1 MPLTQPWYLGLVNA
15 RGTLLGVIDF
25 ALFSG
30 EVPTAAG
37 VGAKM
42 VVLSKY
48 PQRACA
54 ILVPRVAGLRS
65 LYDLQAVEAP
75 QEDGRPWQGRAWR
88 DTQGTLW
95 RELSVRQLLADPA
108 FLQVGRIR
116 A

>member
-1 MPLTQPWYLGLVNA
+1 MNA

-30 EVPTAAG
+30 EAPTVGG

-42 VVLSKY
+42 VVLSKD

-65 LYDLQAVEAP
+65 LSDLQAVEAG
-75 QEDGRPWQGRAWR
+75 QEDGLRGRTAPGAMR
-88 DTQGTLW
+88 
-95 RELSVRQLLADPA
+95 
-108 FLQVGRIR
+108 R
-116 A
+116 ARCGAN